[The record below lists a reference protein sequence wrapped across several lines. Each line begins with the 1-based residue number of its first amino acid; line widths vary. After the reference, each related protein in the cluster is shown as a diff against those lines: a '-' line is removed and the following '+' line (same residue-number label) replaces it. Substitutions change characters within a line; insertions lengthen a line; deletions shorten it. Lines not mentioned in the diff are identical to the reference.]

1 MLLTLKDQNILKV
14 EDLEKRAL
22 EPLILIYGKIRSI
35 FLQANIIN
43 VDFGQVKKE
52 MNIILNNQ
60 KAIEISKNNEQL
72 DNDFN

>member
-35 FLQANIIN
+35 FLQANIIK

-52 MNIILNNQ
+52 MNFILNNQ
-60 KAIEISKNNEQL
+60 KAIEISKNLE
-72 DNDFN
+72 

>member
-35 FLQANIIN
+35 FLQANIIK
-43 VDFGQVKKE
+43 VDFAHVKKE
-52 MNIILNNQ
+52 MNIFLNNQ
-60 KAIEISKNNEQL
+60 KAIEISKNLE
-72 DNDFN
+72 

>member
-35 FLQANIIN
+35 FLQANIIK

-52 MNIILNNQ
+52 MNFILNNR
-60 KAIEISKNNEQL
+60 KAIEISKNLE
-72 DNDFN
+72 